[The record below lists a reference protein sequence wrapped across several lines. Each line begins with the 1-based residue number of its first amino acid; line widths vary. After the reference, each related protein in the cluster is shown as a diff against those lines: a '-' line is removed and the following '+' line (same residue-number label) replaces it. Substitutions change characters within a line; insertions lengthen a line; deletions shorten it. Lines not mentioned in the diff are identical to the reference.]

1 LSRRAGRPKST
12 FNCAPRT
19 SLSRPTGGER
29 SSSGTCSYDSSSR
42 TRSARST
49 TAPATDSTPET
60 SVSTTT
66 ISFKSRSAE
75 TRIRHSRPA
84 PTSASLR
91 QLAADLRR
99 VSAPKLAEENNRL
112 RAENLVYK
120 RQAATWQNDSLVARS
135 AETILSAKLY
145 NAQVRLT
152 DVRRALGEACEYP
165 QRTSKGIPL
174 SYHWPHSPL
183 DTNQLAH
190 RRYENLRFAL
200 GNEIYLAA
208 APVAVPTALQHE

>member
-1 LSRRAGRPKST
+1 M
-12 FNCAPRT
+12 
-19 SLSRPTGGER
+19 
-29 SSSGTCSYDSSSR
+29 
-42 TRSARST
+42 
-49 TAPATDSTPET
+49 
-60 SVSTTT
+60 
-66 ISFKSRSAE
+66 
-75 TRIRHSRPA
+75 
-84 PTSASLR
+84 
-91 QLAADLRR
+91 
-99 VSAPKLAEENNRL
+99 KLAEENSRL

-208 APVAVPTALQHE
+208 APVAVPTDLQHE